1 MGKRVKKS
9 LRYWKDTMNNVCMIA
24 YSNLPSDVRIKR
36 EAEALI
42 EKGYSVDV
50 ICLTGDNES
59 DYEIYNGVN
68 IYRLNMGKKRGGMSS
83 YLFEYNK
90 FIVYSM
96 IKLLKLNKKRKY
108 SHVHVH
114 NPPDTLVFAALP
126 LKLFQNIT
134 LVLDVH
140 DPMPEIFASRFEK
153 KMDSLL
159 VKSIKSLE
167 YLCCRL
173 SNKVITVNDTIVD
186 NFQKNGINN
195 VFVVMN
201 SPDENLF
208 TEEKRTTSKEDLDL
222 YGKFVVLYEGSIM
235 KRRGLHTLV
244 DAIDQIKE
252 DIPNIC
258 CLIVGDG
265 DYLAAVQ
272 NKVNELRL
280 DGQVRLLGRRP
291 IEEMPEYIAVSDV
304 CVIPFTDAPINNIGT
319 PNKLFE
325 YMIYEKPIVVPKL
338 KAMSEL
344 LSEDECLFFEPG
356 NPQDLAK
363 CILEVYTEPN
373 ELTKIIVNYKKVY
386 KACKWNVMKQRLYD
400 CYNGIQ

>member
-1 MGKRVKKS
+1 MGTRVKKS
-9 LRYWKDTMNNVCMIA
+9 LKRWKDIMNNVCMIA

-42 EKGYSVDV
+42 EKGYSVDI
-50 ICLTGDNES
+50 ICLTGENES
-59 DYEIYNGVN
+59 KYEKHNGVN
-68 IYRLNMGKKRGGMSS
+68 IHRLNIGKKRGGMSS
-83 YLFEYNK
+83 YLLEYNK
-90 FIVYSM
+90 FIIYSM
-96 IKLLKLNKKRKY
+96 VKLLKLNKKRKY

-126 LKLFQNIT
+126 LKILQDVNII
-134 LVLDVH
+134 LDVH

-153 KMDSLL
+153 NMDSLL
-159 VKSIKSLE
+159 VRSIKALE
-167 YLCCRL
+167 YFCCRL

-186 NFQKNGINN
+186 NFQKKGINN

-208 TEEKRTTSKEDLDL
+208 TEEKRATSKEDLDV

-235 KRRGLHTLV
+235 KRRGLQILV
-244 DAIDQIKE
+244 DAINEIKTE
-252 DIPNIC
+252 IPNIC

-265 DYLAAVQ
+265 DYLATIQ
-272 NKVNELRL
+272 NKVDELKL
-280 DGQVRLLGRRP
+280 EDHVRLLGRRP
-291 IEEMPEYIAVSDV
+291 VEEMPEYIAVSDV

-325 YMIYEKPIVVPKL
+325 YMIYEKPIIVPKL

-356 NPQDLAK
+356 NSQDLAK
-363 CILEVYTEPN
+363 CIHKVYSEPN
-373 ELTKIIVNYKKVY
+373 EINKIIVSYKKVY
-386 KACKWNVMKQRLYD
+386 KECEWNVMKQRLFD
-400 CYNGIQ
+400 CYNGI